1 MFSILVW
8 SLQIFGYDLPL
19 RIQFIKPISVLEFFD
34 KLSLPRLASIDA
46 SLVVRTG
53 THQESNVER
62 QTRTP
67 GTKRLKQPYKKIDNY
82 YA

>member
-8 SLQIFGYDLPL
+8 SLQIFGYDLLL
-19 RIQFIKPISVLEFFD
+19 RIHFIKPVSVLEFFD
-34 KLSLPRLASIDA
+34 KLALPRLSPIDA

-62 QTRTP
+62 
-67 GTKRLKQPYKKIDNY
+67 
-82 YA
+82 